1 MFIGHLGVGFA
12 GKKAVPKVSLGTLF
26 FAAQFLDLLWPILLL
41 LGIEKVEL
49 GNSTNPFHT
58 LNFVHYPFTHSL
70 LAVVIWGIVF
80 GLIYYFIKKNSKG
93 AVWCGLLVV
102 SHWFLD
108 LLVHRPDL
116 PLFPGSSSPV
126 FGFDLWNFF
135 YAAVIVEVI
144 IFLIGV
150 YFYLKATKRKNKTGS
165 ISLWALIIFLLLV
178 YFMNAFGPA
187 PDSVDSIGY
196 VGLSQF
202 LLVGWA
208 YWIDN
213 NRFVSSHTV

>member
-1 MFIGHLGVGFA
+1 MFIGHFGVGFA
-12 GKKAVPKVSLGTLF
+12 AKTAAKKPSLGTLF
-26 FAAQFLDLLWPILLL
+26 LAAQFLDLLWPILLI
-41 LGIEKVEL
+41 LGIEKVEI
-49 GNSTNPFHT
+49 GNSNNSFHT

-70 LAVVIWGIVF
+70 LAVIIWGVVL
-80 GLIYYFIKKNSKG
+80 GLIYYFIKKDSKS

-116 PLFPGSSSPV
+116 PLFPGSSSPM
-126 FGFDLWNFF
+126 FGFDLWDSF
-135 YAAVIVEVI
+135 YATVVIEVA
-144 IFLIGV
+144 IFLAGV
-150 YFYLKATKRKNKTGS
+150 YFYLKTTKPKNKTGS

-178 YFMNAFGPA
+178 YFMNVFGPA

-208 YWIDN
+208 YWIDS
-213 NRFVSSHTV
+213 NRVFSSHST